1 MKVILLQ
8 DVKGQGKAGDII
20 NVSNGYAGNF
30 LFPRHLAAP
39 AEGKALNEAIQKRES
54 EELKRKKAIA
64 KAEEMK
70 EKLKTEVVKIKVKV
84 GDSGTKIFGSVTN
97 KEIAQALAEKGYE
110 VDKKDIVLDA
120 PIKTVGRYVV
130 NIKLHSGVVVKV
142 AVKVC
147 DINST
152 EE

>member
-39 AEGKALNEAIQKRES
+39 AEGKALNEARQKKES

-64 KAEEMK
+64 KAEEMR
-70 EKLKTEVVKIKVKV
+70 EKLQTETIRVKVRV
-84 GDSGTKIFGSVTN
+84 GDSGTKIFGSVTS
-97 KEIAQALAEKGYE
+97 KEIAQALNEKGYE
-110 VDKKDIVLDA
+110 IDKRDVLLKA
-120 PIKTVGRYVV
+120 PIKTVGREMVEVKLLTGVIVRVNVV
-130 NIKLHSGVVVKV
+130 IEAL
-142 AVKVC
+142 
-147 DINST
+147 
-152 EE
+152 

>member
-39 AEGKALNEAIQKRES
+39 AEGKALNEARQKKEA
-54 EELKRKKAIA
+54 EELKRKKALA
-64 KAEEMK
+64 KAEEMR
-70 EKLKTEVVKIKVKV
+70 EKLQKETLEIKVRV

-97 KEIAQALAEKGYE
+97 KEIAQALNEMGYE
-110 VDKKDIVLDA
+110 IDKKDIFLKA
-120 PIKTVGRYVV
+120 PIKTVGLNVV
-130 NIKLHSGVVVKV
+130 DIKLHSGVVVKV
-142 AVKVC
+142 KIMVTDVNKK
-147 DINST
+147 S
-152 EE
+152 